1 MSHKESIMKL
11 WSRVVLCVGL
21 GILAAYSGAQ
31 DASAYK
37 VVVNASNP
45 TAPLSRLKL
54 GEMFLKKSPRWPD
67 GIPVMPVEP
76 SGKSPVRQRFTLEIY
91 GKQVIAISAYWQQ
104 MIFSGKGIPPPEKST
119 DAEVVTYVRDTPG
132 AIGYVWAG
140 ADTSSVKVVAV
151 TD

>member
-1 MSHKESIMKL
+1 MKL
-11 WSRVVLCVGL
+11 WSRVVLFVGL

-45 TAPLSRLKL
+45 TAPVSRLKL
-54 GEMFLKKSPRWPD
+54 GEMFLKKTPRWPD
-67 GIPVMPVEP
+67 GALVMPVEP

-104 MIFSGKGIPPPEKST
+104 MIFSGKGIPPPEKSAKT
-119 DAEVVTYVRDTPG
+119 G
-132 AIGYVWAG
+132 
-140 ADTSSVKVVAV
+140 SVKQLANMAQSRRS
-151 TD
+151 TPIAYLMTCSLI

>member
-1 MSHKESIMKL
+1 MKPKIHVL
-11 WSRVVLCVGL
+11 LALVVALGL
-21 GILAAYSGAQ
+21 SAVRIGAE

-37 VVVNASNP
+37 MIVHPSNP
-45 TAPLSRLKL
+45 TTQLSRLKV
-54 GEMFLKKSPRWPD
+54 GEIFLKKMPRWPD
-67 GIPVMPVEP
+67 GHPVMPVEP

-104 MIFSGKGIPPPEKST
+104 MIFGGKGVPPPEKSN
-119 DAEVVTYVRDTPG
+119 DADVVAFVRDTPG

-140 ADTSSVKVVAV
+140 TDVSGVKVVAV

>member
-1 MSHKESIMKL
+1 MKL
-11 WSRVVLCVGL
+11 WPRVVLFAGL

-37 VVVNASNP
+37 VVVNPSNS
-45 TAPLSRLKL
+45 AAQLSRLKI
-54 GEMFLKKSPRWPD
+54 GEMFLKKAPRWAD
-67 GIPVMPVEP
+67 GAPVMPVEP
-76 SGKSPVRQRFTLEIY
+76 SAKTPVRQRFTLEIY

-119 DAEVVTYVRDTPG
+119 DVDVVAYVRDTPG

-140 ADTSSVKVVAV
+140 TDTSGVKVVSV
-151 TD
+151 SE

>member
-1 MSHKESIMKL
+1 MKL
-11 WSRVVLCVGL
+11 WPRFVLFVAL
-21 GILAAYSGAQ
+21 GIFAARSEAQ

-37 VVVNASNP
+37 VIVHPTNA
-45 TAPLSRLKL
+45 TTQISRLKV
-54 GEMFLKKSPRWPD
+54 GEMFLKKLTRWPE
-67 GIPVMPVEP
+67 GAPVMPVEP
-76 SGKSPVRQRFTLEIY
+76 SAKTPMRQRFALEIY

-119 DAEVVTYVRDTPG
+119 DVDVVAYVRDTPG

-140 ADTSSVKVVAV
+140 TDTSGVKVVAV

>member
-1 MSHKESIMKL
+1 MKL
-11 WSRVVLCVGL
+11 WSRVVLVVVL
-21 GILAAYSGAQ
+21 GILAARSDAQ

-37 VVVNASNP
+37 VIVNASNP
-45 TAPLSRLKL
+45 TAPLSRLKV
-54 GEMFLKKSPRWPD
+54 GEMFLKKAPRWPD

-76 SGKSPVRQRFTLEIY
+76 SAKTPMRQRFTLEIY

-104 MIFSGKGIPPPEKST
+104 MIFSGKGVPPPEKST
-119 DAEVVTYVRDTPG
+119 DADVVAYVRDTPG

-140 ADTSSVKVVAV
+140 TDTSTVRVVAV